1 MAPEKPPGAPWDIP
15 QMMRQYEL
23 VERVRGYDPA
33 VDEEAL
39 NRAYVFSMQ
48 VHGSQM
54 RASGDPYFSHP
65 VEVAGI
71 LTDYRLD
78 TASIV
83 TGLLHDTVEDTVAT
97 IDEIEHLFGPEVARL
112 VDGVTKL
119 SRLETQ
125 SPDTRHAEN
134 FRKLLL
140 AISEDIRVLLVKLAD
155 RLHNMRTLHYISEPG
170 KRERIAR
177 ETMDIYVPLA
187 ERIGIQEIKDEL
199 EDMAFRELYPHVSDS
214 IASRLE
220 FLKEQGDDIVEGIS
234 DELYRELAEVD
245 IETWISGRTKR
256 PVSIWRKMQ
265 RKNVEY
271 EQLTDIIAF
280 RVVVASLEDCYKALG
295 VIHTKYRMIPGEF
308 DDYISTPKP
317 NGYQSLHTGIIG
329 PNGHRIEI
337 QIRTTQMHDVAELG
351 VAAHWQ
357 YKQGA
362 ALTEGKRYHWVR
374 QLLDILENSNNPD
387 EFLEHTKL
395 EMFPD
400 QVFCF
405 TPRGGIINLPQGAT
419 SIDFAYAVHSEIG
432 DRCIG
437 TRINGKMAPLRTE
450 IKNGDQVEVLTSADG
465 TPSPTWEQWVVT
477 GKARAHIRRYIR
489 SERREEFTKLG
500 NAILDRAFRDLGYDP
515 GDDVNSRVLKL
526 FHAESLDDLIAMIGS
541 GDASVNDVVAELVP
555 DDLLQKSALEKF
567 DTADGNGAS
576 SNWENGPIA
585 IRGLTPGMAVHYAS
599 CCHPL
604 PGDKIMGILT
614 PGKGVTIHTRDCET
628 LESFADTPERWV
640 EVNWDLGP
648 ETSVG
653 RINLV
658 VANERGA
665 LGTLTTVIGRHLGNI
680 NNLKITG
687 RSADFFDMV
696 LDIEVGSSGHLND
709 IVAALRATREVNS
722 VERAR

>member
-1 MAPEKPPGAPWDIP
+1 
-15 QMMRQYEL
+15 MMRQYEL
-23 VERVRGYDPA
+23 VERVRGYDPS
-33 VDEEAL
+33 VDEDAL
-39 NRAYVFSMQ
+39 NRAYVFSMK
-48 VHGSQM
+48 VHGSQI

-97 IDEIEHLFGPEVARL
+97 IDEIRRLFGEEVARL

-119 SRLETQ
+119 SKLELQ
-125 SPDTRHAEN
+125 SHDTRHAEN

-155 RLHNMRTLHYISEPG
+155 RLHNMRTLHYIKDPE
-170 KRERIAR
+170 KRARIAR
-177 ETMDIYVPLA
+177 ETMEIYVPLA
-187 ERIGIQEIKDEL
+187 ERIGIQEIKEEL
-199 EDMAFRELYPHVSDS
+199 ENLAFRELYPDASES
-214 IASRLE
+214 IVSRLE
-220 FLKEQGDDIVEGIS
+220 FLKEQGEDIVVRIS
-234 DELYRELAEVD
+234 DAINRTLVESD
-245 IETWISGRTKR
+245 IEAWISGRTKR
-256 PVSIWRKMQ
+256 PVSIWRKMH
-265 RKNVEY
+265 RKNVEF
-271 EQLTDIIAF
+271 EQLTDINAF
-280 RVVVASLEDCYKALG
+280 RVVVASLDDCYRTLG

-317 NGYQSLHTGIIG
+317 NGYQSLHTAVIG
-329 PNGHRIEI
+329 PEMHRIEI
-337 QIRTTQMHDVAELG
+337 QIRTTQMHEVSELG

-374 QLLDILENSNNPD
+374 QLLDILESSNNPD

-405 TPRGGIINLPQGAT
+405 TPKGEIINLPQGAT
-419 SIDFAYAVHSEIG
+419 AIDFAYAVHSEIG

-437 TRINGKMAPLRTE
+437 ARINGKMAPLRTE
-450 IKNGDQVEVLTSADG
+450 MNNGDQVEVLTSADG

-477 GKARAHIRRYIR
+477 GKARARIRRYVR

-500 NAILDRAFRDLGYDP
+500 QAMLDRAFREIGYSPEGDP
-515 GDDVNSRVLKL
+515 SRTVLDH
-526 FHAESLDDLIAMIGS
+526 FHADTSDTLAAIIGS
-541 GDASVNDVVAELVP
+541 GDATVSEVLEMLVP
-555 DDLLQKSALEKF
+555 EEMLRDSDARNAKRHDQTVVDIPANR
-567 DTADGNGAS
+567 NGDRRS
-576 SNWENGPIA
+576 SEVA
-585 IRGLTPGMAVHYAS
+585 IRGLTPGMAVHYAN

-604 PGDKIMGILT
+604 PGDKIIGILT
-614 PGKGVTIHTRDCET
+614 PGKGVTIHTKDCET

-640 EVNWDLGP
+640 GVAWDLGP
-648 ETSVG
+648 EMPESRVG
-653 RINLV
+653 RINLI

-665 LGTLTTVIGRHLGNI
+665 LGTLTTVIAQNLGNI
-680 NNLKITG
+680 NNLKITN
-687 RSADFFDMV
+687 RSADFFEMI
-696 LDIEVGSSGHLND
+696 LDIEVKNTQHLND
-709 IVAALRATREVNS
+709 IVAALRATREINS
-722 VERAR
+722 VDRAQG

>member
-1 MAPEKPPGAPWDIP
+1 
-15 QMMRQYEL
+15 MMRQYEL
-23 VERVRGYDPA
+23 VERVRGYDPS
-33 VDEEAL
+33 VDEDAL
-39 NRAYVFSMQ
+39 NRAYVFSMK
-48 VHGSQM
+48 VHGSQI

-97 IDEIEHLFGPEVARL
+97 IDEIRRLFGEEVARL

-119 SRLETQ
+119 SKLELQ
-125 SPDTRHAEN
+125 SHDTRHAEN

-155 RLHNMRTLHYISEPG
+155 RLHNMRTLHYIKDPE
-170 KRERIAR
+170 KRARIAR
-177 ETMDIYVPLA
+177 ETMEIYVPLA
-187 ERIGIQEIKDEL
+187 ERIGIQEIKEEL
-199 EDMAFRELYPHVSDS
+199 ENLAFRELYPDASES
-214 IASRLE
+214 IVSRLE
-220 FLKEQGDDIVEGIS
+220 FLKEQGEDIVVRIS
-234 DELYRELAEVD
+234 DAINRTLVESD
-245 IETWISGRTKR
+245 IEAWISGRTKR
-256 PVSIWRKMQ
+256 PVSIWRKMH
-265 RKNVEY
+265 RKNVEF
-271 EQLTDIIAF
+271 EQLTDINAF
-280 RVVVASLEDCYKALG
+280 RVVVASLDDCYRTLG

-317 NGYQSLHTGIIG
+317 NGYQSLHTAVIG
-329 PNGHRIEI
+329 PEMHRIEI
-337 QIRTTQMHDVAELG
+337 QIRTTQMHEVSELG

-374 QLLDILENSNNPD
+374 QLLDILESSNNPD

-405 TPRGGIINLPQGAT
+405 TPKGEIINLPQGAT
-419 SIDFAYAVHSEIG
+419 AIDFAYAVHSEIG

-437 TRINGKMAPLRTE
+437 ARINGKMAPLRTE
-450 IKNGDQVEVLTSADG
+450 MNNGDQVEVLTSADG

-477 GKARAHIRRYIR
+477 GKARARIRRYVR

-500 NAILDRAFRDLGYDP
+500 QAMLDRAFREIGYFPEGDP
-515 GDDVNSRVLKL
+515 PRTVLDH
-526 FHAESLDDLIAMIGS
+526 FHADSSDTLAAIIGS
-541 GDASVNDVVAELVP
+541 GDATVSEVLEMLVP
-555 DDLLQKSALEKF
+555 EEMLRDSDARNAKRHDQTVVDFPTKR
-567 DTADGNGAS
+567 NGDRRS
-576 SNWENGPIA
+576 SEIA
-585 IRGLTPGMAVHYAS
+585 IRGLTPGMAVHYAN

-604 PGDKIMGILT
+604 PGDKIIGILT
-614 PGKGVTIHTRDCET
+614 PGKGVTIHTKDCET

-640 EVNWDLGP
+640 GVAWDLGP
-648 ETSVG
+648 EMPESRVG
-653 RINLV
+653 RINLI

-665 LGTLTTVIGRHLGNI
+665 LGTLTTVIAQNLGNI
-680 NNLKITG
+680 NNLKITN
-687 RSADFFDMV
+687 RSADFFEMI
-696 LDIEVGSSGHLND
+696 LDIEVKNTQHLND
-709 IVAALRATREVNS
+709 IVAALRATREINS
-722 VERAR
+722 VDRARG